1 VVVCVQCGAE
11 NPPEARFCMACAAPL
26 GGDQPEPGT
35 SRKTVTVVFTD
46 VVGSTPLGERLDPEA
61 LRRVMS
67 RYFERMRA
75 TVERHGGTVE
85 KFIGDAV
92 MAVFGIPAVH
102 EDDALRAV
110 RAAVEM
116 REELSRLNRE
126 LETERGVTIA
136 MRTGVN
142 TGEVVAGD
150 PSRGQVLATGDAINT
165 AARLE
170 QAAGPGEILLG
181 GPTHRLVRDAVRTE
195 PVEPLTLKGKAEP
208 VAAFRLE
215 TVDPEAQAVP
225 RRLDSPM
232 VGRDRERQLLQLAF
246 ERAVEDRTC
255 QLATILGPAGVGKSR
270 LIEEFLGSLPNEVA
284 VLRGRCLP
292 YGEGITFWPVVE
304 VVHQAAGITADDL
317 PDVAADKLRAV
328 VGEAHDAELVQ
339 QRVAQV
345 IGLAADSAVPEETFW
360 GIRRFLES
368 LARDRPVTVV
378 FDDIHWGEPTFLDL
392 VEHLADLTRDAAIVV
407 CCLSRNEL
415 LDARPGWGGGKVNAT
430 TILLEP
436 LSEQQCNELIE
447 NLLGRAELNP
457 VARDRIVDAAEGNPL
472 FVEEMLSMLID
483 DGVLRRDDG
492 HWVASGDVGAMTV
505 PPSIQALLAARLDR
519 LQGEERAVV
528 ERASVVGRVFYRGAV
543 SELSPEPARPGIG
556 GHLRTLV
563 RRELIRP
570 HVAEFD
576 DETYRFRHLLIRDA
590 AYEAMPKEVRAQ
602 LHERFAG
609 WLEHVTGER
618 LREYEEIVG
627 YHLEQA
633 FRYRSELGPIDDNGR
648 DLARRAGSFLGRAA
662 RRASARGDFNGSV
675 NLLTRATDLMPR
687 EDPER
692 IRLLPILAE
701 NLLETVELALAGRV
715 VDEAIELAVSSGD
728 QVSEA
733 YATIV
738 SLHQRMTTDPTFPFA
753 DALTELRGVRDRME
767 RIEDE
772 GLRRLAEEM
781 LVAFLFWSGR
791 SGEAVQELD
800 RAVEQARGR
809 GATDAQISR
818 LYRSLT
824 GPLVWGVVPVEE
836 GIRRAAEALQRI
848 SGAAEADLRNALGGL
863 LAMRGDFEPAR
874 EELSRAHEAMEQ
886 LGMSLTMAAGQVPAE
901 ADLLRGD
908 PVAAEARL
916 RPGIEE
922 LRVAGETGFLSTSA
936 AVLADALYRQG
947 KFEEAEEWT
956 KVSEENAAEDD
967 VASQMQWRSIR
978 GQTVARLG
986 RIGEAE
992 KLARDGVDRALSTDY
1007 LTMQGDCWF
1016 ALAEVLAAAGKDGE
1030 AREAAERAAEVWQRK
1045 GITVEVQRARALVEE
1060 LR

>member
-1 VVVCVQCGAE
+1 MQCGTE
-11 NPPEARFCMACAAPL
+11 NPPEARFCMACATRL
-26 GGDQPEPGT
+26 GTEQPEPGT

-67 RYFERMRA
+67 RYFQRMREI
-75 TVERHGGTVE
+75 VERHGGTVE

-92 MAVFGIPAVH
+92 MAVFGIPTIH

-126 LETERGVTIA
+126 LEAERGVTIG

-150 PSRGQVLATGDAINT
+150 PSRGQTLATGDAINT

-208 VAAFRLE
+208 VPAFRLE
-215 TVDPEAQAVP
+215 AVDAGAEAVT

-270 LIEEFLGSLPNEVA
+270 LIEEFLGSLPDDVA

-292 YGEGITFWPVVE
+292 YGDGITFWPVVE

-317 PDVAADKLRAV
+317 PDVAADRLRAV

-392 VEHLADLTRDAAIVV
+392 VEHLADLTRDAAILM

-430 TILLEP
+430 TVLLEP
-436 LSEQQCNELIE
+436 LSEQQCDELIE

-457 VARDRIVDAAEGNPL
+457 EARDRIVDAAEGNPL

-483 DGVLRRDDG
+483 DGLLHRDDG
-492 HWVASGDVGAMTV
+492 HWVAAGDLGAITV

-519 LQGEERAVV
+519 LEREERAVV

-543 SELSPEPARPGIG
+543 SELSPEPARPGIA

-590 AYEAMPKEVRAQ
+590 AYEAMPKEVRAD

-627 YHLEQA
+627 YHVEQA
-633 FRYRSELGPIDDNGR
+633 FRYRSELGPIDDHGR
-648 DLARRAGSFLGRAA
+648 ELARRAGSFLGRAA
-662 RRASARGDFNGSV
+662 RRASARGDKSGSV
-675 NLLTRATDLMPR
+675 NLLTRATDLLPR

-701 NLLETVELALAGRV
+701 NLQETVELSHAGRV
-715 VDEAIELAVSSGD
+715 IDEAVELAKSTGD
-728 QVSEA
+728 EVSEA
-733 YATIV
+733 HATIV
-738 SLHQRMTTDPTFPFA
+738 SLLQRMATDPTFLFA
-753 DALTELRGVRDRME
+753 DALTQLRATHHRME
-767 RIEDE
+767 GVDDE
-772 GLRRLAEEM
+772 GLRQVAEEM

-836 GIRRAAEALQRI
+836 GIRRATGILEGI
-848 SGAAEADLRNALGGL
+848 SGAGEADLRNALGGL
-863 LAMRGDFEPAR
+863 LAMRGDFEAAH
-874 EELSRAHEAMEQ
+874 EELSRAHSAMEE
-886 LGMSLTMAAGQVPAE
+886 LGMNLAIAAGHIPAV
-901 ADLLRGD
+901 ANLLSGD
-908 PVAAEARL
+908 PEAVEARL

-922 LRVAGETGFLSTSA
+922 LRVAGETGFMSTSA
-936 AVLADALYRQG
+936 SGLAEALYRQG
-947 KFEEAEEWT
+947 KLEEAEEWT
-956 KVSEENAAEDD
+956 KVSEESAAEDD

-978 GQTVARLG
+978 GKTVARLG
-986 RIGEAE
+986 RIEEAE
-992 KLARDGVDRALSTDY
+992 DLAREAVERALATDY
-1007 LTMQGDCWF
+1007 LYMQGDCWM
-1016 ALAEVLAAAGKDGE
+1016 ALAEVLAVAGNDRE
-1030 AREAAERAAEVWQRK
+1030 AREAAERAADVWQRK
-1045 GITVEVQRARALVEE
+1045 GITVEVERARAFAEE

>member
-1 VVVCVQCGAE
+1 
-11 NPPEARFCMACAAPL
+11 MACAARL
-26 GGDQPEPGT
+26 GEEQPEPGA

-67 RYFERMRA
+67 RYFERMREI
-75 TVERHGGTVE
+75 VERHRGTVE

-92 MAVFGIPAVH
+92 MAVFGIPTVH

-116 REELSRLNRE
+116 RDELSRLNRE
-126 LETERGVTIA
+126 LQAERGVTIA

-195 PVEPLTLKGKAEP
+195 PVEPLALKGKAEP
-208 VAAFRLE
+208 VAAFRLQA
-215 TVDPEAQAVP
+215 VDAGAQAVP

-246 ERAVEDRTC
+246 EGAVEGRTGH
-255 QLATILGPAGVGKSR
+255 LATILGPAGVGKSR
-270 LIEEFLGSLPNEVA
+270 LIEEFLASLPEDVS

-304 VVHQAAGITADDL
+304 VVHQAAGITADD
-317 PDVAADKLRAV
+317 PPGVAADKLRAV
-328 VGEAHDAELVQ
+328 VGEAHDAELVR

-368 LARDRPVTVV
+368 LARDRPVALV

-392 VEHLADLTRDAAIVV
+392 VEHLADLTRDAAILV

-430 TILLEP
+430 TVLLEP
-436 LSEQQCNELIE
+436 LSERQCDELIE

-457 VARDRIVDAAEGNPL
+457 DARDRIVEAAEGNPL
-472 FVEEMLSMLID
+472 FVEEMVSMLID
-483 DGVLRRDDG
+483 DGLLRRDDG
-492 HWVASGDVGAMTV
+492 HWVAAADLGAITV

-543 SELSPEPARPGIG
+543 SELSPEPARQGIG

-590 AYEAMPKEVRAQ
+590 AYEAMPKEVRAG

-609 WLEHVTGER
+609 WLERAAGER
-618 LREYEEIVG
+618 VREYEEIVG

-633 FRYRSELGPIDDNGR
+633 FRYRSELGPVDEGGR
-648 DLARRAGSFLGRAA
+648 DLAQRAGSFLGRAA
-662 RRASARGDFNGSV
+662 RRATARGDVSGSV
-675 NLLTRATDLMPR
+675 NLLTRATELMPR

-692 IRLLPILAE
+692 TRLLPILAE
-701 NLLETVELALAGRV
+701 NLLETVELARAGRIVEEAMGLAG
-715 VDEAIELAVSSGD
+715 STGD
-728 QVSEA
+728 KASEA
-733 YATIV
+733 YAKIV
-738 SLHQRMTTDPTFPFA
+738 GLHQRMTTDPTFPFA
-753 DALTELRGVRDRME
+753 DALTELRAIRDGME
-767 RIEDE
+767 SLEDE
-772 GLRRLAEEM
+772 GLRRFAEET

-791 SGEAVQELD
+791 SAEAVRELD
-800 RAVEQARGR
+800 RAKGQARRR
-809 GATDAQISR
+809 GDTDAQISR
-818 LYRSLT
+818 LHRTLT

-836 GIRRAAEALQRI
+836 GIRRATEALERI
-848 SGAAEADLRNALGGL
+848 SGAGEADLRNALGGL
-863 LAMRGDFEPAR
+863 LAMRGDFEAAH
-874 EELSRAHEAMEQ
+874 EQLSRAGSAMEE
-886 LGMSLTMAAGQVPAE
+886 LGMNLTIAAGQVPAE

-908 PVAAEARL
+908 PEAAEGRL

-922 LRVAGETGFLSTSA
+922 LRAAGETGFLSTSA
-936 AVLADALYRQG
+936 AVLAEALYRQG

-956 KVSEENAAEDD
+956 KVSEGSAAEDD
-967 VASQMQWRSIR
+967 VASQMQWRAIR
-978 GQTVARLG
+978 GKTVAKLG
-986 RIGEAE
+986 RIEEAE
-992 KLARDGVDRALSTDY
+992 VLAREAVERALSTDY

-1016 ALAEVLAAAGKDGE
+1016 ALAEVLAAAGRE
-1030 AREAAERAAEVWQRK
+1030 REALEAVERAAEVWGRK
-1045 GITVEVQRARALVEE
+1045 GITVGVERARAFAEE
-1060 LR
+1060 LG